1 MNLNFLI
8 LGGYGQFVWAAF
20 IYTFI
25 SCFVLYLKTKN
36 ELVKQERIFSKEFKQ
51 IRNIKIETVKEEEVL
66 SGNPIY

>member
-1 MNLNFLI
+1 MNLELLI

-20 IYTFI
+20 IFTFI

>member
-20 IYTFI
+20 IFTFI

-51 IRNIKIETVKEEEVL
+51 IRSIKIETVKEKEVL

>member
-20 IYTFI
+20 IFTFV
-25 SCFVLYLKTKN
+25 SCFVLYLKSKN

-51 IRNIKIETVKEEEVL
+51 IRSIKIETVKEKEVL

>member
-1 MNLNFLI
+1 MNLEFLI

-20 IYTFI
+20 IFTFI

-51 IRNIKIETVKEEEVL
+51 IRNIKIETVKEKEVL